1 MARTPATPSNVP
13 PANVSLVPMLG
24 AGWYFPVEH
33 EVVSDDVPD
42 DAKVRLAKLRI
53 AADELSVRQSIEII
67 LSTEKGERVMRPD
80 FGCDLNKLLFAPNNG
95 TTRALAEFEVSEALK
110 SWEPRIEVFEVS
122 AQTSGGN
129 GELLLIDINYRVR
142 TTDNRFNLVYP
153 FYLNRALA

>member
-1 MARTPATPSNVP
+1 MARTPVTPS
-13 PANVSLVPMLG
+13 NVSLVPMLG
-24 AGWYFPVEH
+24 AGWHFPIEH

-42 DAKVRLAKLRI
+42 DAKVRLAKLKI
-53 AADELSVRQSIEII
+53 ASDELSVRQSIEII

-110 SWEPRIEVFEVS
+110 AWEPRIEVFQIS
-122 AQTSGGN
+122 AQAGGGN

-153 FYLNRALA
+153 FYLNRALT